1 MSQPSSRKRSASQ
14 DEAHA
19 IQESNPPKAAKT
31 VPSAAQPDSSQQ
43 ATTERRGRS
52 AKNLYDD
59 TLKMIDRNVRVMDRK
74 VSGETDHD
82 PLDYTT
88 DDYAKLVCR
97 HSKTVKALAEVDNT
111 LAFNLV
117 LSMADASHADLDTTL
132 EMCGEDPAETARYF
146 QSLDNLLLLL
156 IKARQQPAEL
166 CWQLLEVP
174 VRWSRRRTRSQDAES
189 DEDPDEWSEPDYERQ
204 YWEKC
209 NYEHNRRLARRRR
222 REIVDDWVTVALS
235 DLKEERDYLDEY
247 GITGFFS
254 KSIAKLETIR
264 MEMSTRV

>member
-1 MSQPSSRKRSASQ
+1 MSPPPSRKRTASQ
-14 DEAHA
+14 DETHA
-19 IQESNPPKAAKT
+19 VHDSHSSKAAKT
-31 VPSAAQPDSSQQ
+31 VPSASQQNNSQQ
-43 ATTERRGRS
+43 ADTQRRERS

-74 VSGETDHD
+74 VSGETGDD

-97 HSKTVKALAEVDNT
+97 HSKTVNALAAVDNT

-156 IKARQQPAEL
+156 IKAREQPAEL

-189 DEDPDEWSEPDYERQ
+189 DEDPDEWSEPDYE
-204 YWEKC
+204 
-209 NYEHNRRLARRRR
+209 
-222 REIVDDWVTVALS
+222 
-235 DLKEERDYLDEY
+235 
-247 GITGFFS
+247 
-254 KSIAKLETIR
+254 
-264 MEMSTRV
+264 